1 MPPAASDDKA
11 GRIQG
16 PQNTNGDKEQGDV
29 TSTLPKISTANAD
42 QELEKLR
49 EDIDRIDLAMHQ
61 LLMER
66 GQIIETLIGI
76 KARQGAGSAFRPAR
90 EAAILRALLSRHHG
104 LLPLDTVESI
114 WRIIIST
121 FTYVQMPFSVHFDI
135 ESGAAFMQD
144 SARFHF
150 GFSVPA
156 LPTRGSAAVIAAVA
170 ASTGDLGLLAIEQAP
185 HAGVWWRGLLETAA
199 PKIIARLPFVDRP
212 GHPVARPQF
221 VVARPL
227 AAAAS
232 RDVIICALE
241 LDRWRPDIDDLL
253 PTLGGACL
261 AKAADGLGLHLLVA
275 IPGHL
280 GQSGLRDAL
289 GSSRAGRA
297 RVVEVGSHAAQFVMA
312 PS

>member
-1 MPPAASDDKA
+1 MKVDREND
-11 GRIQG
+11 
-16 PQNTNGDKEQGDV
+16 DV
-29 TSTLPKISTANAD
+29 TATLPEISTTSAD
-42 QELEKLR
+42 QDLEKLR
-49 EDIDRIDLAMHQ
+49 EGIDRIDLAMHH

-66 GQIIETLIGI
+66 GEIIETLIGI

-90 EAAILRALLSRHHG
+90 EASILRALLSRHHG

-114 WRIIIST
+114 WRIIIAT
-121 FTYVQMPFSVHFDI
+121 FTYVQMPFSVHFDT

-156 LPTRGSAAVIAAVA
+156 LPTKGSAAVIAAVA
-170 ASTGDLGLLAIEQAP
+170 AATGDLGLLAVDQAP
-185 HAGVWWRGLLETAA
+185 QAGVWWRGLAEPAA

-232 RDVIICALE
+232 RDVIVCSLQ
-241 LDRWRPDIDDLL
+241 LDRWRPDIDELL
-253 PTLGGACL
+253 SALGGTCL
-261 AKAADGLGLHLLVA
+261 ARAADGLGLHLLVA

-289 GSSRAGRA
+289 STSRVDRA